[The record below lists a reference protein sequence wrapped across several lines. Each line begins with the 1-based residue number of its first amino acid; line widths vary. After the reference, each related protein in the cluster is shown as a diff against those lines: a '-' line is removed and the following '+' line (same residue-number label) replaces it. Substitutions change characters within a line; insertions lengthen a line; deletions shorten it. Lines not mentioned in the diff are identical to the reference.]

1 MHLHNS
7 ITFWKQSEPWWCS
20 KLKTR
25 SFAQR
30 CWHTACVWGEKSI
43 WWAGDHYGEPVRR
56 ICGRLYV
63 ISMEIKQRSTERR
76 ILRCDQMQ
84 LTTKDQR
91 ESKHSLG
98 KNKNWHAI
106 SSKIT
111 QKRCLPGLVVGF
123 RKAVRIC
130 VKQKKITSNHSR
142 ASRCDAH
149 QLTMEK
155 ATGPH
160 VSKLF
165 WAPLQYAAGIHTGVI
180 HRGLARAVMVN
191 SKRVSRCP
199 WESSW
204 TVTEG
209 LSRIS
214 VTLSPWER
222 PLRTTAEVHKK
233 LMPYSQS
240 LNVHLNW
247 PTYESCTGIIHNIRL
262 LEE

>member
-25 SFAQR
+25 SLAQR
-30 CWHTACVWGEKSI
+30 CRSTACVWGEKSI
-43 WWAGDHYGEPVRR
+43 WWAGDHYGETVRR
-56 ICGRLYV
+56 VCGSLYV

-76 ILRCDQMQ
+76 ILRRDQTQ
-84 LTTKDQR
+84 PTTKDQL
-91 ESKHSLG
+91 ESKQSLG
-98 KNKNWHAI
+98 KNQKNSCSKGRI
-106 SSKIT
+106 SSKIA
-111 QKRCLPGLVVGF
+111 QKRCLLGLVQGF
-123 RKAVRIC
+123 RKAVGIC
-130 VKQKKITSNHSR
+130 IKRKKITSNHSC
-142 ASRCDAH
+142 ASRCDAQ

-180 HRGLARAVMVN
+180 RRGLARAVMVN

-214 VTLSPWER
+214 VTRSPWER
-222 PLRTTAEVHKK
+222 PLRTTQ
-233 LMPYSQS
+233 SQS
-240 LNVHLNW
+240 SKSQRSLELADVW
-247 PTYESCTGIIHNIRL
+247 KSYWHNSQR
-262 LEE
+262 